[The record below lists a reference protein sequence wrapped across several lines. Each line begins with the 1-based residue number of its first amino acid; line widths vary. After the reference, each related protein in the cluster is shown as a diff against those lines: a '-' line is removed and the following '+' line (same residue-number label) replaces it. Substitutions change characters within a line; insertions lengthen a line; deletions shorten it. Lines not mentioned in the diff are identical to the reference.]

1 MKAAEQGKIDIE
13 KILGEKAPL
22 IDRAIEKYLPK
33 KYNNRTMEFTF
44 GKARYRFSAA
54 AANKALA
61 EPVWDLLDRGGKR
74 WRPFLFLTTCE
85 ALGGKPEKFLD
96 FVVLIELIHE
106 GSLVVDDIEDS
117 SELRR
122 GKPCTYRIFG
132 TDIAVNAGN
141 FMYYAPLLVLL
152 KSKMPAS
159 KKLRA
164 YEIYAQELI
173 NIHLGQA
180 MDISWHRGFVEP
192 SGEEEYLQMCAF
204 KTGTLARLA
213 AKLGALCADA
223 DEKTMETMG
232 ALAESLGIAF
242 QIQDDVLNLT
252 AVSNKGQFKKDYL
265 GEDIREG
272 KRTLMVIRTLEK
284 ASATDRKRLIKIL
297 NIHTSDKKLINEA
310 IAILNRYGTI
320 DYAKERAKIIVKKSW
335 HDVDKILRPSQAKD
349 NLKALVSFAIEREF

>member
-1 MKAAEQGKIDIE
+1 MGAATSGNIE

-22 IDRAIEKYLPK
+22 IDRTIEKYLPK
-33 KYNNRTMEFTF
+33 KYNEKSMEFTF
-44 GKARYRFSAA
+44 GKARYRFSAEA
-54 AANKALA
+54 ADKALA
-61 EPVWDLLDRGGKR
+61 VPVWDLLGRGGKR

-85 ALGGKPEKFLD
+85 ALGGNPKKFLD
-96 FVVLIELIHE
+96 FVALIELIHN
-106 GSLVVDDIEDS
+106 GSLIIDDIEDS

-122 GKPCTYRIFG
+122 GKPCTYKIFG
-132 TDIAVNAGN
+132 TDTAVNAGN
-141 FMYYAPLLVLL
+141 FMYFAPLLVLL
-152 KSKMPAS
+152 KSKMPEQ

-180 MDISWHRGFVEP
+180 MDILWHRGIAEP
-192 SGEEEYLQMCAF
+192 AGEQEYLQMCAF

-213 AKLGALCADA
+213 AKLGALCAGA

-232 ALAESLGIAF
+232 ALAESLGVAF

-252 AVSNKGQFKKDYL
+252 AASNKGQFVKHYL
-265 GEDIREG
+265 GEDIHEG

-284 ASATDRKRLIKIL
+284 ASATDRKRLVKIL
-297 NIHTSDKKLINEA
+297 SMHTSDKKLINEA
-310 IAILNRYGTI
+310 IAILNRYGAI
-320 DYAKERAKIIVKKSW
+320 DYAKERAKSIVKKSW
-335 HDVDKILRPSQAKD
+335 GEADKILRSSQSKD